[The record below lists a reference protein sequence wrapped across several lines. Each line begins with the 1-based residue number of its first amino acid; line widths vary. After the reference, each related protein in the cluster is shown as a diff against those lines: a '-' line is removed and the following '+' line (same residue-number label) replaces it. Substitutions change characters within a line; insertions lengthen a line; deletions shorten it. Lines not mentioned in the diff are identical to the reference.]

1 MDSSWSPWNGRKQQ
15 KKIFSDLDMRYTA
28 THIAI
33 LFHFSRIYMKSGSL
47 IATRLT
53 LKHTYYGKAEKKYSF
68 SKE

>member
-1 MDSSWSPWNGRKQQ
+1 MKRK
-15 KKIFSDLDMRYTA
+15 KA
-28 THIAI
+28 TKENI
-33 LFHFSRIYMKSGSL
+33 LGLGYEIYGNAYSHPLPFLENIYEKCLL